1 MPSTSPQDPELSK
14 EIASAMAAT
23 QLTFSDG
30 SCSSSDSTDGPIS
43 RRARRLAIAIASKRV
58 AGAHAIGALDD
69 GKQCRGTLHTHIQL
83 FPSTA
88 SLHSGSHSPDRK
100 HRVIIIDDDDD
111 VVAPMDST
119 NHMITGPGNSQS
131 PPPINNEP
139 AGPGNSQSPPPI
151 NNEPD
156 QKTDN
161 DNMPA
166 LLSDSDSDSDDSSD
180 SGSSLL
186 DFIDTAEPSLTLLQE
201 KTLMR
206 FFPITCKKNI
216 ANGV

>member
-14 EIASAMAAT
+14 AIASAMAAT

-139 AGPGNSQSPPPI
+139 VQMP
-151 NNEPD
+151 
-156 QKTDN
+156 DN

-216 ANGV
+216 ENGV

>member
-1 MPSTSPQDPELSK
+1 MATFPPIKQFPPIKGRVLVNG
-14 EIASAMAAT
+14 IAK
-23 QLTFSDG
+23 F
-30 SCSSSDSTDGPIS
+30 PVWI
-43 RRARRLAIAIASKRV
+43 

-69 GKQCRGTLHTHIQL
+69 EDQCRGTLHTHIQL

-88 SLHSGSHSPDRK
+88 TLHSGSHSPGKKR
-100 HRVIIIDDDDD
+100 RVIIIDDDDD
-111 VVAPMDST
+111 DVVAAMDST
-119 NHMITGPGNSQS
+119 NHMATGPGNSQS

-139 AGPGNSQSPPPI
+139 VQMP
-151 NNEPD
+151 
-156 QKTDN
+156 DN

-180 SGSSLL
+180 SGSSLI
-186 DFIDTAEPSLTLLQE
+186 DFIDTAEPALTLLQE

-216 ANGV
+216 ENGV

>member
-1 MPSTSPQDPELSK
+1 VPSTSPQDPELSK
-14 EIASAMAAT
+14 AIASAMAAT

-139 AGPGNSQSPPPI
+139 
-151 NNEPD
+151 D